1 MSERESPEVRRERLR
16 SVLDGLKAIPKNAPF
31 LDLCELVLLLAE
43 EMGGSIQWDHPRV
56 VVHIRQRTAALRQA
70 KRRGVRLEPAHL
82 PEGVTHG

>member
-43 EMGGSIQWDHPRV
+43 EMGGSVKWDHPRV
-56 VVHIRQRTAALRQA
+56 VVHIRQRTEALRQA
-70 KRRGVRLEPAHL
+70 KRQGIQLAAEHL
-82 PEGVTHG
+82 PDGVTYG